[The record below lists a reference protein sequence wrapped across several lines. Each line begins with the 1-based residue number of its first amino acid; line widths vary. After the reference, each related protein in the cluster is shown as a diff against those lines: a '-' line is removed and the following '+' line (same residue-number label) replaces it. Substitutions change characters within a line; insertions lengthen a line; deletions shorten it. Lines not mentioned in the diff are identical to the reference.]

1 MRQLL
6 TNHGNLQTGSIVF
19 SPFILFIIV
28 LFHHLQ
34 FWGNVEQPAQ
44 IQLIPPPPHS
54 PRLNFEWL
62 AWKLSIKNEI
72 SKSLAEMFSLNFIVS
87 I

>member
-1 MRQLL
+1 M
-6 TNHGNLQTGSIVF
+6 
-19 SPFILFIIV
+19 
-28 LFHHLQ
+28 
-34 FWGNVEQPAQ
+34 EQPAQ
-44 IQLIPPPPHS
+44 IQLIP

-62 AWKLSIKNEI
+62 AWKLSVKNEI

>member
-1 MRQLL
+1 MWNSLL
-6 TNHGNLQTGSIVF
+6 RFNSF
-19 SPFILFIIV
+19 
-28 LFHHLQ
+28 
-34 FWGNVEQPAQ
+34 
-44 IQLIPPPPHS
+44 PPPPRS

>member
-1 MRQLL
+1 MWNSLL
-6 TNHGNLQTGSIVF
+6 RFNLS
-19 SPFILFIIV
+19 
-28 LFHHLQ
+28 
-34 FWGNVEQPAQ
+34 
-44 IQLIPPPPHS
+44 PPPPA